1 MCDCHEQIYS
11 VMYYNVCT
19 CSYIRSYIIMYIVCM
34 RSLKFPLLLLH
45 TYIYLLAVVQL
56 SCSTRLMQNYSV
68 VYIIS
73 GGSHG
78 DYKSGPFNVTILPGN
93 NSASYNISITDDNIF
108 ETNET
113 FNLTINASS
122 LLSRVVLQPN
132 CMIVCTIIDNHDGE
146 LHVIALHAMYI
157 SMQLATMK
165 VNRENFH
172 SFKHIFM
179 LL

>member
-1 MCDCHEQIYS
+1 
-11 VMYYNVCT
+11 MYLQLYTQLHNYVYC
-19 CSYIRSYIIMYIVCM
+19 MYAFFKI
-34 RSLKFPLLLLH
+34 SFALLH
-45 TYIYLLAVVQL
+45 TYIYQL
-56 SCSTRLMQNYSV
+56 QYSYQSCSTRLMQNYSV

-132 CMIVCTIIDNHDGE
+132 CMIVCTIIDNNDGE

-157 SMQLATMK
+157 SMQLATVK